1 MIKQILSSRNSSR
14 DQLFSKPKAW
24 ANNSPTHR
32 YFVQPRLI
40 IVNNI
45 LVDLPFLFVH
55 LK

>member
-1 MIKQILSSRNSSR
+1 MIEQILSSRNSSR
-14 DQLFSKPKAW
+14 DQLFFKPKAW

-45 LVDLPFLFVH
+45 LVDCHFLFVH